1 MTQGSS
7 GETKLSESNPTD
19 HPRKIKTAMKTTS
32 LVSALGLGMAAL
44 VFSCPIARADALP
57 SSTPVIQTLE
67 TPTLT
72 AAQFNGMFKPI
83 DNAPPLSLTF
93 QFLGAPVS
101 GTVNSQV
108 FEGKVGTPAAGLFA
122 YAYQIGVNNVSS
134 QTGGPV
140 HVDSMSF
147 LYNATPTGTDFLNLG
162 HNVYAY
168 AVKDGAI
175 GGLTPPVASPGDVV
189 RVPNTLSWQPGS
201 GAGVIRAQYV
211 DPATQT
217 QALNA
222 GANSATFVII
232 SQQPFTQQYVSLL
245 SSLPTTG
252 AFSPVYS
259 ATGGNISPV
268 PVPEPTTIL
277 AWSGLVAGA
286 LFVRRVRKSKF
297 AKVA

>member
-1 MTQGSS
+1 
-7 GETKLSESNPTD
+7 
-19 HPRKIKTAMKTTS
+19 MKTSS
-32 LVSALGLGMAAL
+32 LVSALGLGVAAL
-44 VFSCPIARADALP
+44 VLSAPIARAAAVS

-72 AAQFNGMFKPI
+72 ASQFNGMFKPI
-83 DNAPPLSLTF
+83 DNAPPLSSSF

-134 QTGGPV
+134 QVAGPV

-147 LYNATPTGTDFLNLG
+147 LYNATPTGTDLLHLG
-162 HNVYAY
+162 HDVFAY

-189 RVPNTLSWQPGS
+189 RVPNTLSWQPGN

-217 QALNA
+217 QPLNA
-222 GANSATFVII
+222 GANSATFVVI
-232 SQQPFTQQYVSLL
+232 SKQPFTRQYVSLL

-252 AFSPVYS
+252 AYTPVYS
-259 ATGGNISPV
+259 ANGGNISPV
-268 PVPEPTTIL
+268 PVPEPTALL
-277 AWSGLVAGA
+277 AWAGLAAGA
-286 LFVRRVRKSKF
+286 LFVRRVRKNS
-297 AKVA
+297 AAGRD